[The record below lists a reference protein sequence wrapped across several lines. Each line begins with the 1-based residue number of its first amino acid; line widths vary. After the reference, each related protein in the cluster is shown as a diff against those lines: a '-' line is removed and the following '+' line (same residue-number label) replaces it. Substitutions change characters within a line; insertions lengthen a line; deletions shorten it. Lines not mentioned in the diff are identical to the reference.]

1 MTEIP
6 IKLKSRVR
14 RVVDRATGTLGYR
27 LERVDR
33 WSSKPTLD
41 AALDVNLHSS
51 GWEPPAEVAE
61 YLRSD
66 NPRLLQLRRDYGSL
80 DWEVRDHSRWEG
92 EKVRAFL
99 NLSYFRGDN
108 IYIWHYRDGTARTEL
123 LYYVFLRYILDE
135 GGAELLERL
144 GEDGAFGCWTYD
156 FPGLPPCSR
165 DLLDSVNE
173 LMFLERELSVLSTP
187 GMRVLEIGAGYGRL
201 AHRFVHAA
209 QNVADY
215 CCVDAVAESTFLC
228 EFYTK
233 FRGVAPPV
241 RVAELPEVP
250 SLVPSTFDL
259 AINVHSFSECS
270 LAAITWWMAQ
280 LERLEV
286 RTLFLVPNEP
296 EGYLSTE
303 PDGTRL
309 DYLPVI
315 ESHGFQLTT
324 EEHVLRDE
332 AVRDL
337 LDVRDRFCI
346 FRSR

>member
-1 MTEIP
+1 MTQIP
-6 IKLKSRVR
+6 VKLRSRVR
-14 RVVDRATGTLGYR
+14 RAVDRATGTLGYR

-41 AALDVNLHSS
+41 AALDVNLHGS
-51 GWEPPAEVAE
+51 GWQPQADVAE

-66 NPRLLQLRRDYGSL
+66 NPRLLQLRRDYDEL
-80 DWEVRDHSRWEG
+80 DWAVRDHSRWEG
-92 EKVRAFL
+92 ENVRSFL

-135 GGAELLERL
+135 GGDDLLERL
-144 GEDGAFGCWTYD
+144 GEDGAFGCWTYS
-156 FPGLPPCSR
+156 FPGLPSCSR

-173 LMFLERELSVLSTP
+173 LMFLERQLSVLSSPET
-187 GMRVLEIGAGYGRL
+187 RVLEIGAGYGRL
-201 AHRFVHAA
+201 AHRFVQAA
-209 QNVADY
+209 PHLADY

-233 FRGVAPPV
+233 FRKVAPPV
-241 RVAELPEVP
+241 RVAELSQVP
-250 SLVPSTFDL
+250 SLVPGTFDL

-270 LAAITWWMAQ
+270 LAAINWWMGE
-280 LERLEV
+280 LERLGV
-286 RTLFLVPNEP
+286 GTLFLVPNEP
-296 EGYLSTE
+296 EGFLSTE
-303 PDGTRL
+303 PDGARI
-309 DYLPVI
+309 DYLPAI
-315 ESHGFQLTT
+315 ESHGFELAA
-324 EEHVLRDE
+324 EEYVLRDE

-346 FRSR
+346 FRTR